1 MTDLNKVKSRYW
13 ACVVY
18 ADSAPSDWIDLLEQ
32 TGLPCAISP
41 YHDLDINPTGEPK
54 KPHWHVILAWDG
66 PTTYQC
72 VRRIVCDQL
81 HAPSPMKIEH
91 VGGYY
96 RYLTHEDNPEKEQYD
111 KNQIRLLNGFCIEDY
126 ITESEREIDALN
138 DYVLTFIQVNLI
150 YEYSDLIDDLRER
163 GETQALRFA
172 RRNTI
177 YLNCY
182 LTSKRNK
189 AKDKDIKAGKGQ
201 A

>member
-13 ACVVY
+13 AAIIY
-18 ADSAPSDWIDLLEQ
+18 ADSAPAAWVDVLEQ

-41 YHDLDINPTGEPK
+41 YHNLDINPTGEPK
-54 KPHWHVILAWDG
+54 KPHWHVILCWDG
-66 PTTYQC
+66 PTTYKC
-72 VRRIVCDQL
+72 VCRIVCDFL

-126 ITESEREIDALN
+126 ITESEREIDAIN
-138 DYVLTFIQVNLI
+138 DYVLTWIQIKKI
-150 YEYSDLIDDLRER
+150 YEYADLIDTLREA
-163 GETQALRFA
+163 GETQTLRFA

-177 YLNCY
+177 YLKAY
-182 LTSKRNK
+182 LDSRRY
-189 AKDKDIKAGKGQ
+189 KDHPESPG
-201 A
+201 